1 MPEEDMRNVYTL
13 GFVSFFTDVS
23 SEMVFSVLPVFILG
37 LPGGS
42 IAKLGIIEGT
52 AEALSYILRAV
63 SGLVSDKFRSRKP
76 LILLGYAISNV
87 AKPFFAVAS
96 TVTDALFIRVTDR
109 VGKGIRTA
117 PRDALISDSVSSDRR
132 GEAFG
137 LHRALDQTGAIL
149 GPLTAT
155 AVMVYLGWTMADV
168 FWLSLLPGSVALLI
182 ILFGVREIVGGEGRE
197 FKFLSGLREVLSGRF
212 MWLLFIVALFSL
224 GAFNF
229 SFVLL
234 NAREMGVD
242 DALIPVVY
250 AVLNVTHTIVAIPVG
265 RLADRIG
272 KEKAL
277 VIGYIIFAVT
287 ALLLYITP
295 RSVPAAFLIAAVF
308 GIYMGVVETVQRA
321 LIPGYVDS
329 SLRGTAY
336 GIYYLVVGSSFFVAN
351 SVVGSLWQTMGL
363 WASSVYSGT
372 LTSLAVIGLILFTK
386 GR

>member
-1 MPEEDMRNVYTL
+1 
-13 GFVSFFTDVS
+13 
-23 SEMVFSVLPVFILG
+23 
-37 LPGGS
+37 
-42 IAKLGIIEGT
+42 
-52 AEALSYILRAV
+52 
-63 SGLVSDKFRSRKP
+63 
-76 LILLGYAISNV
+76 
-87 AKPFFAVAS
+87 
-96 TVTDALFIRVTDR
+96 
-109 VGKGIRTA
+109 
-117 PRDALISDSVSSDRR
+117 
-132 GEAFG
+132 
-137 LHRALDQTGAIL
+137 
-149 GPLTAT
+149 
-155 AVMVYLGWTMADV
+155 
-168 FWLSLLPGSVALLI
+168 
-182 ILFGVREIVGGEGRE
+182 
-197 FKFLSGLREVLSGRF
+197 

-308 GIYMGVVETVQRA
+308 GFYMGVVETVQRA
-321 LIPGYVDS
+321 MIPGYVDS

-336 GIYYLVVGSSFFVAN
+336 GIYYLVVGLSFFVAN